1 MGGGAGNATHN
12 TAVGLARCGHVVHVL
27 TARLPGQPAV
37 ETLDGVVVHRVSS
50 FRRSIMECGLIGAA
64 SYLLFALAALIRLG
78 REHRYDVYQLY
89 FGMPTGLLAL
99 YVHFVLKKPYVL
111 ALRGSDVPGYD
122 HSNWYMAPLHRLLM
136 PLTRYLW
143 KRAAKVTVLSR
154 GLDALA
160 RSTCPDVETVVISN
174 AIDPDVFPA
183 KPTATSAAQP
193 GAPLRLLT
201 VCRMVRRKGL
211 NFLIEAMQELRK
223 DGIELDLIGSG
234 QEWQSVAQLIEK
246 RGLEDC
252 VTMLGYVPRDQLYH
266 YYHQADIFVLP
277 SLSESFGQVLLEA
290 MSCGLPIVATTVGG
304 IPETIRPERN
314 GVLIPPADPRAI
326 VDAVRHLAAQPAL
339 RDEIGRRNAAH
350 VRNRYSWAAV
360 AGQYETLYQ
369 RALSGELDEPATI
382 IEPRW
387 AERGKSR

>member
-1 MGGGAGNATHN
+1 MGGGAGNATHH
-12 TAVGLARCGHVVHVL
+12 TAVSLARLGHYVHVL

-37 ETLDGVVVHRVSS
+37 ETLDGVVVHRVPS
-50 FRRSIMECGLIGAA
+50 FRRSIMHCGLLGAA

-78 REHRYDVYQLY
+78 REHRYDVYQIY

-122 HSNWYMAPLHRLLM
+122 YTNWYMAPLHRLLM
-136 PLTRYLW
+136 PLTRFLW
-143 KRAAKVTVLSR
+143 KHASSVTVLSR
-154 GLDALA
+154 GLGALA
-160 RSTCPDVETVVISN
+160 RRTCPDIETVVISN
-174 AIDPDVFPA
+174 AIDSKVFPA
-183 KPTATSAAQP
+183 KQPAAP
-193 GAPLRLLT
+193 AAPIRLLT

-211 NFLIEAMQELRK
+211 NFLIDAMRELRE
-223 DGIELDLIGSG
+223 DGIELELIGSG
-234 QEWQSVAQLIEK
+234 QESESVAQLIEQH
-246 RGLEDC
+246 GLGDC
-252 VTMLGYVPRDQLYH
+252 VTMLGYIPRDQLYR

-277 SLSESFGQVLLEA
+277 SLAESFGQVLLEA

-314 GVLIPPADPRAI
+314 GLLVPPGDAKAI
-326 VDAVRHLAAQPAL
+326 VDAVRYLAARPAL
-339 RDEIGRRNAAH
+339 CDEIGRRNAAY
-350 VRNRYSWAAV
+350 VRDRYSWAAV
-360 AGQYETLYQ
+360 AGQYEALYR
-369 RALSGELDEPATI
+369 RALAGTVDQPATL